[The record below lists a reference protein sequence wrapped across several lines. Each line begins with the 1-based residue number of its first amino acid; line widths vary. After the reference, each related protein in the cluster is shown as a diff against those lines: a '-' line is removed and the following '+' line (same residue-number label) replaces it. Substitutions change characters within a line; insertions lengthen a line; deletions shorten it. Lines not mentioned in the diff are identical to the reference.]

1 MLRAR
6 TVIIR
11 CFAPVLP
18 LVLLGLSAAAQPGAA
33 DGEWRTYG
41 GDLYSSKY
49 SPLDQINADNLADV
63 TVAWRWKSSDAFI
76 SKSVAGGEWWASS
89 DLVFDDLQVDN
100 PDRWR
105 SGMAP
110 RLGSLKATP
119 LMVDGTLYMV
129 TALYQA
135 VAIDAS
141 TGKTLWVFNP
151 KSYES
156 GTPTMS
162 IYWQHRGPAYWTD
175 GQDKR
180 IYWGTGDAY
189 LYALDAETGRPCEDF
204 GNGGRVDLMEGL
216 PRADREE
223 RDYLNAMLYSCAS
236 PPLVVK
242 DVVITGSSVADRRV
256 TKEAVPGWV
265 RAWDVKTGELRWIFK
280 TIPWEGQFG
289 VETWENDSWKYSG
302 NANVWTQMSADPELG
317 YVYLPT
323 GTPTNDFYGGHRLGD
338 NLFAE
343 SLVCVDVETGER
355 VWHFQTVHHGLWD
368 YDNPA
373 APNLLDV
380 TIDGKLV
387 KAVAQVT
394 KQGFVYTFD
403 RATGEPIWPI
413 EERPVDT
420 DTDMPGERLSP
431 TQPFPT
437 RPAPFEYQGVSLD
450 DLNAFTP
457 ELNRLAREIIKD
469 YKIGPLFTPPGMKGT
484 IMRPGLGGGANW
496 SGAAVDPETGILYV
510 PSRAGYSV
518 VHFYTPGPEL
528 GGTVNYTHGARGGRA
543 QGPKGLPLFKPPYS
557 RLTAIDMNTGEHVW
571 MTPTGNGDNVRKHPD
586 LAHLNLPPVGGEGRT
601 GPLLTKTLL
610 FLGQAPRGGD
620 ASPTLTA
627 YDKATGT
634 VVGEIELPGS
644 PIGAPMTYMLDGKQ
658 YIALTVTGRPPELVA
673 LSLP

>member
-1 MLRAR
+1 MQR
-6 TVIIR
+6 TFSVSSTFLAL
-11 CFAPVLP
+11 CLPMVLFGFS
-18 LVLLGLSAAAQPGAA
+18 VSAQPGAEG
-33 DGEWRTYG
+33 GEWHTYG

-49 SPLDQINADNLADV
+49 SPLDQINAGNLSEV
-63 TVAWRWKSSDAFI
+63 RVAWEWESVDAFI
-76 SKSVAGGEWWASS
+76 SKSVAGGEWWSSS
-89 DLVFDDLQVDN
+89 DRIFDDLQQDN
-100 PDRWR
+100 PTRWR
-105 SGMAP
+105 GGMAP
-110 RLGSLKATP
+110 RLASLKATP
-119 LMVDGTLYMV
+119 LMVDGILYIV

-135 VAIDAS
+135 AAIDAA
-141 TGKTLWVFNP
+141 TGETLWVFNP

-175 GQDKR
+175 GTEKR

-189 LYALDAETGRPCEDF
+189 LFALDAVTGRPCKDF
-204 GNGGRVDLMEGL
+204 GIDGRIDLMEGI
-216 PRADREE
+216 PRANRDE
-223 RDYLNAMLYSCAS
+223 RDYVNAMLYSCAS
-236 PPLVVK
+236 PPLVVN
-242 DVVITGSSVADRRV
+242 DVVVTGSSVADRRV

-265 RAWDVKTGELRWIFK
+265 RGWDARTGALKWIFK
-280 TIPWEGQFG
+280 TVPWEGQFG

-343 SLVCVDVETGER
+343 SLVCVDAETGER
-355 VWHFQTVHHGLWD
+355 IWHFQMVHHGLWD

-373 APNLLDV
+373 APNLLDIV
-380 TIDGKLV
+380 VDGKPV
-387 KAVAQVT
+387 KAVVQVT
-394 KQGFVYTFD
+394 KQAFVYAFD
-403 RATGEPIWPI
+403 RVTGKPLWPI

-420 DTDMPGERLSP
+420 ETDIPGERVSP

-437 RPAPFEYQGVSLD
+437 HPAPFEYQGVTDD
-450 DLNAFTP
+450 DLIDFTP
-457 ELNRLAREIIKD
+457 ELKRMAREIVED

-496 SGAAVDPETGILYV
+496 YGAAVDPETGILYV
-510 PSRAGYSV
+510 PSHAGYSV

-528 GGTVNYTHGARGGRA
+528 GGTVRYTHGARGGRA

-571 MTPTGNGDNVRKHPD
+571 MTPTGNGDHVRKHPD
-586 LAHLNLPPVGGEGRT
+586 VAHLNLPPVGGESRT
-601 GPLLTKTLL
+601 GPLLTKSLL
-610 FLGQAPRGGD
+610 ILGQQTREGE
-620 ASPTLTA
+620 SSLTA
-627 YDKATGT
+627 YDKATGA
-634 VVGEIELPGS
+634 VLGAIALPGR
-644 PIGAPMTYMLDGKQ
+644 PIGTPMTYMLDGKQ
-658 YIALTVTGRPPELVA
+658 YIALTVGGSPPRLVA

>member
-1 MLRAR
+1 M
-6 TVIIR
+6 
-11 CFAPVLP
+11 
-18 LVLLGLSAAAQPGAA
+18 
-33 DGEWRTYG
+33 
-41 GDLYSSKY
+41 
-49 SPLDQINADNLADV
+49 NADNLADV

-175 GQDKR
+175 GQEKR

-420 DTDMPGERLSP
+420 DTDMPGERISP
-431 TQPFPT
+431 TQPSPT
-437 RPAPFEYQGVSLD
+437 RPALLADRSVTPH
-450 DLNAFTP
+450 DLNPF
-457 ELNRLAREIIKD
+457 
-469 YKIGPLFTPPGMKGT
+469 PP
-484 IMRPGLGGGANW
+484 
-496 SGAAVDPETGILYV
+496 
-510 PSRAGYSV
+510 
-518 VHFYTPGPEL
+518 
-528 GGTVNYTHGARGGRA
+528 
-543 QGPKGLPLFKPPYS
+543 
-557 RLTAIDMNTGEHVW
+557 
-571 MTPTGNGDNVRKHPD
+571 
-586 LAHLNLPPVGGEGRT
+586 
-601 GPLLTKTLL
+601 
-610 FLGQAPRGGD
+610 
-620 ASPTLTA
+620 
-627 YDKATGT
+627 
-634 VVGEIELPGS
+634 
-644 PIGAPMTYMLDGKQ
+644 
-658 YIALTVTGRPPELVA
+658 
-673 LSLP
+673 